1 MVNKKHKYRVVNIHG
16 ATMVTYADMP
26 SVVQFIENAV
36 ARCGPLR
43 LMANGDH
50 II

>member
-1 MVNKKHKYRVVNIHG
+1 MVNKKHKYKVVNSHG
-16 ATMVTYADMP
+16 AVFVTFGDLA
-26 SVVQFIENAV
+26 SAEQFIKNAV

-50 II
+50 TL